1 MAWHKVS
8 DLAKYAINRSGVRDQ
23 VDAER
28 IIQAANYIGKDQ
40 FNGVSFR
47 NGVLVIAVCDADPVT
62 VQADSLKIQN
72 ILNKILKS
80 KLIKCVRVINS

>member
-1 MAWHKVS
+1 MWHKVS

-28 IIQAANYIGKDQ
+28 IIQTANFIGKEN

-47 NGVLVIAVCDADPVT
+47 NGVLVIAVTDGDPVII
-62 VQADSLKIQN
+62 QADTLKIQN
-72 ILNKILKS
+72 TLNKILKS
-80 KLIKCVRVINS
+80 KIITRIRVING